1 MSIGLTRRDI
11 LQFLGAGAMATALP
25 KRLIGAE
32 NDGKDKQAAEKSLTF
47 FGWSDTHIPTNG
59 DGSKLWPAIDAMNLL
74 PGKAYPKNI
83 GGIVDTPAF
92 VFNCGDI
99 TEWPTHQA
107 KKTYEDL
114 ITKRLRYPSYE
125 ILGNHDEA
133 GADGVEGAPPIMKEW
148 FKRRYG
154 DLGYTFDQ
162 GGIHF
167 VCPFSAYDESLMN
180 PAQDITIE
188 ALDFIRKNLHRH
200 YSPDL
205 VPEKLAS
212 IPKGTPIVVATH
224 LCFDAMTNRDA
235 FVDALGSANVI
246 MVLGGHY
253 HKAKVTPYRGVNF
266 VQLPSVNSAWPEVTV
281 IRITSN
287 RLVAIPYDYRK
298 HQWIDTPGKIL
309 DVKIKNHRAS
319 GIQTSIQDTPR
330 FAQAK

>member
-1 MSIGLTRRDI
+1 MSIGITRRDM
-11 LQFLGAGAMATALP
+11 LQLIGVGATSMALP
-25 KRLIGAE
+25 KRLQGAQK
-32 NDGKDKQAAEKSLTF
+32 DGESKQAAGKPLTF
-47 FGWSDTHIPTNG
+47 FGWSDTHIPAHG

-92 VFNCGDI
+92 VFHCGDI

-154 DLGYTFDQ
+154 DLSYTFDQ

-167 VCPFSAYDESLMN
+167 VCPFSPYDESLGS
-180 PAQDITIE
+180 PAQKIKTE
-188 ALDFIRKNLHRH
+188 AMDFIRKNLHRH
-200 YSPDL
+200 YSPGL
-205 VPEKLAS
+205 VPKKLAS
-212 IPKGTPIVVATH
+212 IPQRTPIVVATH

-235 FVDALGSANVI
+235 FVDALGDANVI

-287 RLVAIPYDYRK
+287 RLVAIPFDYCK
-298 HQWIDTPGKIL
+298 CQWIDDPGKIL
-309 DVKIKNHRAS
+309 DVKVSR
-319 GIQTSIQDTPR
+319 
-330 FAQAK
+330 

>member
-1 MSIGLTRRDI
+1 MSIGFTRRGI
-11 LQFLGAGAMATALP
+11 LQLIGIGATSMALP
-25 KRLIGAE
+25 KMLQGAQK
-32 NDGKDKQAAEKSLTF
+32 DGKDKKAAGKTLTF
-47 FGWSDTHIPTNG
+47 FGWSDTHIPAGG
-59 DGSKLWPAIDAMNLL
+59 DGSKLWPAFDAMNQL

-83 GGIVDTPAF
+83 GGFVDTPAF

-99 TEWPTHQA
+99 TDWPTHQA

-154 DLGYTFDQ
+154 DLSYTFDQ

-167 VCPFSAYDESLMN
+167 VCLFSPYDESLGS
-180 PAQDITIE
+180 PAQNIKTE
-188 ALDFIRKNLHRH
+188 AMDFIRKNLHRH
-200 YSPDL
+200 YSRDF

-212 IPKGTPIVVATH
+212 IPQKTPVVVATH

-235 FVDALGSANVI
+235 FVDALGDANVI

-287 RLVAIPYDYRK
+287 RLTAIPYDYSK
-298 HQWIDTPGKIL
+298 HQWIENPGKIL
-309 DVKIKNHRAS
+309 DAKIS
-319 GIQTSIQDTPR
+319 M
-330 FAQAK
+330 

>member
-1 MSIGLTRRDI
+1 MSIGFTRRGI
-11 LQFLGAGAMATALP
+11 LQLIGIGAMSMALP
-25 KRLIGAE
+25 KRLRGTQKDSKSEQAIG
-32 NDGKDKQAAEKSLTF
+32 KTLTF
-47 FGWSDTHIPTNG
+47 FGWSDTHIPVDG
-59 DGSKLWPAIDAMNLL
+59 DGSKLWPAIDAMNQL

-83 GGIVDTPAF
+83 GGVVDTPAF

-99 TEWPTHQA
+99 TDWPTHQA

-148 FKRRYG
+148 IKRRYG
-154 DLGYTFDQ
+154 DLSYTFDK

-167 VCPFSAYDESLMN
+167 VCPFSPYDESLGN
-180 PAQDITIE
+180 PAQDIKTE
-188 ALDFIRKNLHRH
+188 AMDFIRKNLHRH
-200 YSPDL
+200 YSPSL
-205 VPEKLAS
+205 VPDKLVS
-212 IPKGTPIVVATH
+212 IPKDRPVVVAVH

-235 FVDALGSANVI
+235 FVDALGDANVI

-287 RLVAIPYDYRK
+287 RLTAIPYDYSKR
-298 HQWIDTPGKIL
+298 QWIENPGKIL
-309 DVKIKNHRAS
+309 DAKIS
-319 GIQTSIQDTPR
+319 M
-330 FAQAK
+330 

>member
-1 MSIGLTRRDI
+1 MSIGFTRRDMM
-11 LQFLGAGAMATALP
+11 QFLGVGAISMALP
-25 KRLIGAE
+25 KKLLGAQK
-32 NDGKDKQAAEKSLTF
+32 DSKDKQTAEKSLTF

-59 DGSKLWPAIDAMNLL
+59 DGSKLWPAVDAMNSL

-83 GGIVDTPAF
+83 GGVVDTPAF

-180 PAQDITIE
+180 PAQDITTE
-188 ALDFIRKNLHRH
+188 ALDFIRKNLHQH
-200 YSPDL
+200 YSTDL

-212 IPKGTPIVVATH
+212 ISKGTPIVVATH

-235 FVDALGSANVI
+235 FVDTLAEANVI

-253 HKAKVTPYRGVNF
+253 HKAKVTSYRDVNF

-287 RLVAIPYDYRK
+287 RLVAIPYDYSK
-298 HQWIDTPGKIL
+298 SQWIDNPGKIL

>member
-1 MSIGLTRRDI
+1 MSIGYTRRDM
-11 LQFLGAGAMATALP
+11 LQFIGVGAMSMVLP
-25 KRLIGAE
+25 KQLQGAQK
-32 NDGKDKQAAEKSLTF
+32 DGQGKQAAKKALTF
-47 FGWSDTHIPTNG
+47 FGWSDTHIPVHG

-107 KKTYEDL
+107 KKAYEDL

-133 GADGVEGAPPIMKEW
+133 GADGVAGAPPIMKEW

-154 DLGYTFDQ
+154 DLSYTFDQ

-167 VCPFSAYDESLMN
+167 VCPFSAYDESLGS
-180 PAQDITIE
+180 PAQNITTE
-188 ALDFIRKNLHRH
+188 AMDFIRKNLHRH
-200 YSPDL
+200 YSPNL

-212 IPKGTPIVVATH
+212 IPKDRPIIVAMH
-224 LCFDAMTNRDA
+224 LCLDAMTNRDA
-235 FVDALGSANVI
+235 FVDALGDANVI

-253 HKAKVTPYRGVNF
+253 HKSKVSSYRDVNF
-266 VQLPSVNSAWPEVTV
+266 VQLPSVNSPWSEVTV
-281 IRITSN
+281 IRITSD
-287 RLVAIPYDYRK
+287 RLVAIPYDYSK
-298 HQWIDTPGKIL
+298 GQWVDDPGKIL
-309 DVKIKNHRAS
+309 DVKISK
-319 GIQTSIQDTPR
+319 
-330 FAQAK
+330 

>member
-1 MSIGLTRRDI
+1 MSIGFTRRDMM
-11 LQFLGAGAMATALP
+11 QFLGVGAISMALP
-25 KRLIGAE
+25 KRLLGAQK
-32 NDGKDKQAAEKSLTF
+32 DGKDKQPAAKSLTF

-59 DGSKLWPAIDAMNLL
+59 DGSKLWPAIDAMNSL
-74 PGKAYPKNI
+74 PGRAYPKNI
-83 GGIVDTPAF
+83 GGVVDTPAF

-99 TEWPTHQA
+99 TEWPTPQA

-114 ITKRLRYPSYE
+114 ITKRLRYASYE

-162 GGIHF
+162 GGVHF
-167 VCPFSAYDESLMN
+167 VCPFSAYDESLGN
-180 PAQDITIE
+180 PAQDLTTE
-188 ALDFIRKNLHRH
+188 ALDFIRKNLNRH

-212 IPKGTPIVVATH
+212 IPKGTPIIVATH
-224 LCFDAMTNRDA
+224 LCYDAMTNRDA
-235 FVDALGSANVI
+235 FVDALGDANVI
-246 MVLGGHY
+246 MVLSGHY

-266 VQLPSVNSAWPEVTV
+266 VQLPSVNSEWPEVTV

-287 RLVAIPYDYRK
+287 RLVAIPYDYSKR
-298 HQWIDTPGKIL
+298 QWIDSSGKVL
-309 DVKIKNHRAS
+309 DVEIKNHRAS
-319 GIQTSIQDTPR
+319 GIQTSIHEMPR